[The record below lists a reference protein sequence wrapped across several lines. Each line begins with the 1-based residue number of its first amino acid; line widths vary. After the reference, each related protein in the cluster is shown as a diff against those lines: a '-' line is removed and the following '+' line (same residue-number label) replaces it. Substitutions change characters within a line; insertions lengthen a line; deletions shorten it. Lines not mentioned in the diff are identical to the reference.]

1 MHIEVQE
8 EKCSGCRL
16 CQQICAIHHFKEIN
30 PKKSSINI
38 RSRLPAPG
46 GFTPKVC
53 DRCGE
58 CADVCLMGA
67 IELKDG
73 AYAVD
78 ADLCTFCLSCVDACP
93 NRIIAIHDDE
103 DIPIMCDLC
112 LRCTTVC
119 NTGAITAV
127 KDS

>member
-1 MHIEVQE
+1 MHIEVKE

-16 CQQICAIHHFKEIN
+16 CQQICAIQHFKEIN

-78 ADLCTFCLSCVDACP
+78 ADLPFIAHLQAGAPGFGHVDP
-93 NRIIAIHDDE
+93 G
-103 DIPIMCDLC
+103 
-112 LRCTTVC
+112 V
-119 NTGAITAV
+119 GSV
-127 KDS
+127 VGQ